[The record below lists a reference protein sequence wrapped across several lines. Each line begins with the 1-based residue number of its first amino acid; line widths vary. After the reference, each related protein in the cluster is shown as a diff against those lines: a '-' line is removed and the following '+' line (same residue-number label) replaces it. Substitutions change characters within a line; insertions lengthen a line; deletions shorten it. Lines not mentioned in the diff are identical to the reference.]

1 MSTQVLRSSRQP
13 ESYGNSRRIKVVLE
27 ATRRQEF
34 TADIPSDSS
43 TTARINS
50 LPLRDLGDNFGSVTR
65 CGQIRQPQ
73 AYLGTRHACRLFY
86 SYPPK
91 IGMTSCLALQE
102 LYATVTH
109 FSLSGYELFKLTF
122 KLHSGTISPNST
134 PDRVL
139 KSYLLDRPALRS
151 YENQT
156 RVFGTTFDRKERQTE
171 PKPVK
176 EKLLAEKHP
185 RGFKEPPVTC
195 STPEQAHYLPLP
207 SPKQALGYKWQ

>member
-1 MSTQVLRSSRQP
+1 M
-13 ESYGNSRRIKVVLE
+13 
-27 ATRRQEF
+27 
-34 TADIPSDSS
+34 
-43 TTARINS
+43 
-50 LPLRDLGDNFGSVTR
+50 TR

-73 AYLGTRHACRLFY
+73 AYLGTRHSCRLFY

-134 PDRVL
+134 PDRIL

-207 SPKQALGYKWQ
+207 AFPQVGTGVQMAINVLRSLKGYFGDEKRRIGMLCSLVTAACKYFTCYFSVLLVN